1 MLEQKKITNI
11 ALVERNIKELET
23 KKKQGG
29 SESLEDIH
37 KDGTKDFYNLR
48 KRWSYWIIGW
58 ISGLL
63 IFHFLLALAIGFG
76 WVDFSSAP
84 NFLQTILIGDFAE
97 IVGMGFVLVKF
108 FHDEQKERE
117 AKNRYKS

>member
-1 MLEQKKITNI
+1 MSVKISLKSEFIEKLKNDGI
-11 ALVERNIKELET
+11 HNAKQISLDEIH
-23 KKKQGG
+23 KQG
-29 SESLEDIH
+29 
-37 KDGTKDFYNLR
+37 TQDFYNLR

-63 IFHFLLALAIGFG
+63 IFHFLLALAIGFC

-97 IVGMGFVLVKF
+97 IVGMGFVVVKF